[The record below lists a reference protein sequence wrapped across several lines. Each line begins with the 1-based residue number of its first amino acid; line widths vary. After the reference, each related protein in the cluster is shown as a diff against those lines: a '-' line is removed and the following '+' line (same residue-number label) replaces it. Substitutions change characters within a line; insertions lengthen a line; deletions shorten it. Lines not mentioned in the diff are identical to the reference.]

1 MGTTMRVQING
12 QALDVPVADSL
23 SFSRT
28 GEGWRAQPLDRPT
41 RAKRPGVEGPI
52 SAAVAERHIYVYGT
66 ADDPAEAEL
75 RARREKAVTAA
86 TWSIYRGPFWRRVKV
101 FPRVVADRNVR
112 ESDMETSNL
121 VLFGTASTNRIIAQ
135 HRDRLPLHLDSS
147 ALDTHGLLYVFPVGD
162 HEVLINSG
170 LSWWDEPDPEG
181 SRFAQNVPA
190 LTLPDHVD
198 FQLYSSQ
205 PDSVIVEG
213 RFDALWEIP
222 PEVLRAFNGSG
233 VVQTKH
239 SSAPENHP

>member
-1 MGTTMRVQING
+1 
-12 QALDVPVADSL
+12 
-23 SFSRT
+23 
-28 GEGWRAQPLDRPT
+28 
-41 RAKRPGVEGPI
+41 
-52 SAAVAERHIYVYGT
+52 
-66 ADDPAEAEL
+66 
-75 RARREKAVTAA
+75 
-86 TWSIYRGPFWRRVKV
+86 
-101 FPRVVADRNVR
+101 
-112 ESDMETSNL
+112 
-121 VLFGTASTNRIIAQ
+121 
-135 HRDRLPLHLDSS
+135 LPLHLDSS